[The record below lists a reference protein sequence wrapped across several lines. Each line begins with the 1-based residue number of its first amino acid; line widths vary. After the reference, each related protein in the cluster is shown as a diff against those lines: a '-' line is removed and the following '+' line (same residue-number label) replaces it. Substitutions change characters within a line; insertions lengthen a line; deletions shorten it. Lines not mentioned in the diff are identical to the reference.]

1 MVLVALLASTYAVP
15 KPEIAK
21 LSGKV
26 FIQPRNST
34 VHIRNSTDQ
43 FGNNEVQPRNGTE
56 QLISET
62 VHFSPE
68 TGQYS
73 SVQKQCS

>member
-56 QLISET
+56 QLVSET

-68 TGQYS
+68 TG
-73 SVQKQCS
+73 